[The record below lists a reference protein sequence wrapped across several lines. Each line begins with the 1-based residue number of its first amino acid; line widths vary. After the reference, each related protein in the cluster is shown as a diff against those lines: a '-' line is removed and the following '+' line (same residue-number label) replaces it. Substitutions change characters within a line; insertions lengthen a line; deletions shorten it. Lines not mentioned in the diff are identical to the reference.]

1 MFKRSE
7 SEQVMAVNDS
17 RGFARFSTCCGP
29 IPKESYIF
37 VSKFIRVTL
46 FKSNGREKMA
56 GLGLQVYRLATAPDS
71 DMRKIVLIVL
81 LVYCIKTC
89 VLINYLPKWRWL
101 VMDIYRAA
109 KQ

>member
-1 MFKRSE
+1 
-7 SEQVMAVNDS
+7 
-17 RGFARFSTCCGP
+17 
-29 IPKESYIF
+29 
-37 VSKFIRVTL
+37 
-46 FKSNGREKMA
+46 MA

-109 KQ
+109 KQWGKYWQLATGTEIYQNHYNFFKCDWCIGCFIYY